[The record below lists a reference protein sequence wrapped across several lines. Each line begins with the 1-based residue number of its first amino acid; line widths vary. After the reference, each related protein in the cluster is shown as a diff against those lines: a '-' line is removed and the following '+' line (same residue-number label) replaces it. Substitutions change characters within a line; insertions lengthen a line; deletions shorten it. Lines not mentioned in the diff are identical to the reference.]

1 MAAAAAQKQKAVDL
15 SQQQNTYVNTTV
27 EDLGAAYFAENPLYS
42 VNLKTDLSQ
51 FEFGSSTNSGFTIN
65 QDIMNGVGMPSIVH
79 SDYQLDSGLASG
91 NGLTLE
97 QVRKASL
104 QMITHWDQPLMLP
117 AYDPNFELTGGA
129 KLMPTSAA
137 NQAYQRDLLDRQQA
151 FFGGGRPEAW
161 HMPVSQGIVDSGFI
175 ATAALAPGAYIASQ
189 SVYSLANSESVWQG
203 VEMMSEAGFNARF
216 AVAGKNRDGSEIKA
230 FLGSDISGISGK
242 GEYLLQSYKK
252 QGLNYFGDRNVSA
265 RLVTDDLFSIF
276 DASSYQADFVREIDL
291 KPIAISNKQ
300 KLTGTFG
307 TRQNLSN
314 GSTSASFNLKKEL
327 PYNIFGWTPSISL
340 ELRGGK

>member
-1 MAAAAAQKQKAVDL
+1 VGEFDVMAAAAAQKQKAVDL

-104 QMITHWDQPLMLP
+104 NMLTSWDQPLILP

-129 KLMPTSAA
+129 KLMSTSLD
-137 NQAYQRDLLDRQQA
+137 NQAYQRDLSDRQQA
-151 FFGGGRPEAW
+151 FFGGGRPEAL
-161 HMPVSQGIVDSGFI
+161 HMPVSQGIVYCGFI
-175 ATAALAPGAYIASQ
+175 ATAALA
-189 SVYSLANSESVWQG
+189 NCESVWQG
-203 VEMMSEAGFNARF
+203 LEM
-216 AVAGKNRDGSEIKA
+216 
-230 FLGSDISGISGK
+230 IS
-242 GEYLLQSYKK
+242 
-252 QGLNYFGDRNVSA
+252 
-265 RLVTDDLFSIF
+265 
-276 DASSYQADFVREIDL
+276 
-291 KPIAISNKQ
+291 
-300 KLTGTFG
+300 
-307 TRQNLSN
+307 
-314 GSTSASFNLKKEL
+314 
-327 PYNIFGWTPSISL
+327 
-340 ELRGGK
+340 